1 MKKLKILELTNYS
14 SGICGVWQRVRQESI
29 ELAKKGYEVRIFSTN
44 ATKGS
49 KEIASSEEKL
59 GRIEIKRFPFK
70 KLGGESFMLWNF
82 TKQALEFEPDII
94 IAHSYRHPHTLKAL
108 EIKKKLKSKGK
119 KCRVFLVTHGPF
131 IEGNLTRSFLAR
143 LMVNFYDKIVSP
155 KKIIKFDKIIVVAK
169 WEIQYLLKLGCKK
182 EQIVYIPN
190 SIPKEFFEKNRKIGS
205 GILFLGRIAEIKN
218 LETLIKS
225 IKKIKNK
232 NLKLDIIGPINEGYK
247 QQLVILINYLDLKN
261 KVRFLPAI
269 YDLKTKINKIDKYNI
284 LVLPSKYESFGFV
297 ILEAMARGKIVIS
310 SKTNG
315 GKEIIEDKK
324 NGFLFNISEENQ
336 LAEILNNLEK
346 MSEKEKNKLRKNAI
360 KSAKKFQVSKII
372 DKWEE
377 LF

>member
-14 SGICGVWQRVRQESI
+14 SGICGVWQRVRQETI
-29 ELAKKGYEVRIFSTN
+29 ELAKKDYIVKIFSTN

-49 KEIASSEEKL
+49 KKIAPPEEKL
-59 GRIEIKRFPFK
+59 GKIEIKRFPFK

-94 IAHSYRHPHTLKAL
+94 ITHSYRHPHTIKAL
-108 EIKKKLKSKGK
+108 EIKRKLKNKGK
-119 KCRVFLVTHGPF
+119 KCKVFLVTHGPF
-131 IEGNLTRSFLAR
+131 MERNLTRSFLAR
-143 LMVNFYDKIVSP
+143 LIVGFYDKFISP

-169 WEIQYLLKLGCKK
+169 WEIPYLLNLGCKK

-190 SIPKEFFEKNRKIGS
+190 SIPKEFFEKNRKKGL

-218 LETLIKS
+218 LETLIKA

-232 NLKLDIIGPINEGYK
+232 NIDLDITGPIEEEYK
-247 QQLVILINYLDLKN
+247 QQLINLINSLDIKN

-269 YDLKTKINKIDKYNI
+269 YNLKTKINKIDQCDI

-324 NGFLFNISEENQ
+324 NGFLFNIGEENQ
-336 LAEILNNLEK
+336 LAEILNNIEK
-346 MSEKEKNKLRKNAI
+346 MPEKEKNKLRQNAI
-360 KSAKKFQVSKII
+360 ISAKTFQISEII
-372 DKWEE
+372 TQLEG